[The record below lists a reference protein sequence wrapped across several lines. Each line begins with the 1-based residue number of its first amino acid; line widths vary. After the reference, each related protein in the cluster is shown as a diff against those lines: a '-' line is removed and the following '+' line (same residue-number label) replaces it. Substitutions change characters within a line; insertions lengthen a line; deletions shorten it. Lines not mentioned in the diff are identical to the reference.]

1 MGEEAASWE
10 GEGNKRFTV
19 VKRSLRVAWW
29 CQGAPLLWPQ
39 GHVGLGNPVGVGPLL
54 DSH

>member
-1 MGEEAASWE
+1 M
-10 GEGNKRFTV
+10 
-19 VKRSLRVAWW
+19 AWW

-39 GHVGLGNPVGVGPLL
+39 GHVSLGNPVGVGPPL